1 MERAAS
7 LVGCF
12 LTGIACGTMYL
23 YSAFAPQLG
32 LRLALNT
39 TDTSKIGMIGNLGMA
54 LSGPFAGVVVDKHGF
69 QAPIIIGALFMGGGY
84 TIIRLCYINV
94 VASVPT
100 LACAMALVG
109 TGGTFGFASAMKC
122 AAVNFP
128 NARGAATSVPMA
140 AFGLSAF
147 FFSTLFSTYYDGVT
161 LDFLFAL
168 TVIPTILLAIGLIA
182 VRPMPPSLHSRG
194 NSGIEMHMRISQP
207 TSPQSPASK
216 EADADLKK
224 NSATSNNVDIYGVKL
239 IMDSQFW
246 KHFLIMG
253 FIAGIGQMFI
263 YSCGFSVKAL
273 QFQSKT
279 VGGAHDSEQLQ
290 SLQVGA
296 ISIASFLGRIGS
308 GYLCDLAATTAP
320 VWEDRSF
327 NDDSRQRSSQL
338 ARNTFGGS
346 LRNSATL
353 ARRAKK
359 FEIPTTQ
366 EDYGLLS
373 RGEDTRLVNNE
384 EEQKKYFGAI
394 QRHYIRFCY
403 DAGDGSVL
411 KAALKAVEKSQAV
424 SWDTDQKGG
433 KRAGDKDRSKKPA
446 IDSIIMSLRK
456 LREAMIAQQPS
467 DFMKVVFLFSV
478 RVTSTMGHYASYVP
492 SVLKL
497 LEIHEELPLT
507 NAEIQEVCGVYALYL
522 AIVAGNVSG
531 GYEILDR
538 NGWKDSRLQA
548 VLRAWETKDS
558 VSWARLY
565 ATETDLGRSKMMQ
578 SGDSHMAMECLKRVG
593 KSYFF
598 IQTAELEK
606 MIGWKWPAIQKDLG
620 CGWRQEVDGRIIIRE
635 RRQKA
640 PQISITCETTS

>member
-1 MERAAS
+1 MTRQMERAAS

-54 LSGPFAGVVVDKHGF
+54 LSGPFAGVIVDKHGF

-94 VASVPT
+94 VPSVPT

-168 TVIPTILLAIGLIA
+168 AVIPTILLAIGLIT
-182 VRPMPPSLHSRG
+182 VRPMPPTLHSRG
-194 NSGIEMHMRISQP
+194 NSGIEMYAHGSQP
-207 TSPQSPASK
+207 ASPRSPMSK

-224 NSATSNNVDIYGVKL
+224 SSATSNSVDIHGLKL
-239 IMDSQFW
+239 IMNSQFW
-246 KHFLIMG
+246 KHFIIMG

-279 VGGAHDSEQLQ
+279 VAGSHDSEQLQ

-308 GYLCDLAATTAP
+308 GYLCDLVASKSHPRSLLLIASTAASVMGQLGALSVTEVHNFWMVSALSGLAYGICFGSYPTILT
-320 VWEDRSF
+320 
-327 NDDSRQRSSQL
+327 DSYGMKHFSQ
-338 ARNTFGGS
+338 NW
-346 LRNSATL
+346 
-353 ARRAKK
+353 
-359 FEIPTTQ
+359 
-366 EDYGLLS
+366 GLLS
-373 RGEDTRLVNNE
+373 LAPIIPSYCLNLW
-384 EEQKKYFGAI
+384 Y
-394 QRHYIRFCY
+394 
-403 DAGDGSVL
+403 
-411 KAALKAVEKSQAV
+411 
-424 SWDTDQKGG
+424 G
-433 KRAGDKDRSKKPA
+433 K
-446 IDSIIMSLRK
+446 
-456 LREAMIAQQPS
+456 
-467 DFMKVVFLFSV
+467 
-478 RVTSTMGHYASYVP
+478 
-492 SVLKL
+492 
-497 LEIHEELPLT
+497 
-507 NAEIQEVCGVYALYL
+507 VY
-522 AIVAGNVSG
+522 
-531 GYEILDR
+531 
-538 NGWKDSRLQA
+538 
-548 VLRAWETKDS
+548 
-558 VSWARLY
+558 
-565 ATETDLGRSKMMQ
+565 
-578 SGDSHMAMECLKRVG
+578 DSHSIVTERGARICTLGAACYHEAFQLSFVCLAGVACVVMWLV
-593 KSYFF
+593 Y
-598 IQTAELEK
+598 
-606 MIGWKWPAIQKDLG
+606 
-620 CGWRQEVDGRIIIRE
+620 RE
-635 RRQKA
+635 YRH
-640 PQISITCETTS
+640 